1 MVRRS
6 GHKDALVSRDLAAP
20 SIVSGAGRRARSGAR
35 AGNSEAGANEQ
46 PGLDARRGSQAV
58 DRALSILW
66 LFDEQNETLS
76 VGEIATAVGVHRST
90 AWRLLGALQR
100 AGLVEL
106 EPMSGRF
113 RLGIA
118 LVSLAGHV
126 LDRFPERASGRKVLT
141 DLRDQLEE
149 TVYLG
154 VLDGTSV
161 VYIDQASSPHV
172 RHHVD
177 WVGHRQSL
185 NEGVTG
191 ALLLAFQPP
200 EVIAE
205 LMDAAP
211 ARREVHDRHLDER
224 ALTAVRDRGYLA
236 RSPDP
241 LSGLTVVSAPVRNHR
256 SEVVAAITT
265 TAPQHRADRERLDD
279 EFVPATLQAAALI
292 SEALGYTR
300 A

>member
-1 MVRRS
+1 LEREE
-6 GHKDALVSRDLAAP
+6 LAGP
-20 SIVSGAGRRARSGAR
+20 RAR
-35 AGNSEAGANEQ
+35 AGADDGARGRAGGGEAAANVSAG
-46 PGLDARRGSQAV
+46 PDASRGSQAV
-58 DRALSILW
+58 DRALSVLW
-66 LFDEQNETLS
+66 LFDEQTETLS
-76 VGEIATAVGVHRST
+76 IGDIASAVGVHRST

-100 AGLVEL
+100 AGLVEQ

-126 LDRFPERASGRKVLT
+126 LDRFPARASGRKVLS

-149 TVYLG
+149 TAYLG

-177 WVGHRQSL
+177 WVGRRQSL
-185 NEGVTG
+185 SEGVTG
-191 ALLLAFQPP
+191 TLLLAFQPP
-200 EVIAE
+200 EVIDE
-205 LMDAAP
+205 LMHGP
-211 ARREVHDRHLDER
+211 LTRRRAHDQDLEER
-224 ALTAVRDRGYLA
+224 VLAAVRERGYLA
-236 RSPDP
+236 RLPDP
-241 LSGLTVVSAPVRNHR
+241 LSGLTVVSTPVRNHR

-265 TAPQHRADRERLDD
+265 TAPQHRADRERLDN
-279 EFVPATLQAAALI
+279 ELVPTTLQAAALV